1 MKLNGHEERNLMHQR
16 FIKIQK
22 IKENRL
28 NFERLGKENAHDL
41 TKRARS
47 LADDPQDS
55 TRVLRGRTCVEVPRQ
70 SLVPGRSTRV

>member
-16 FIKIQK
+16 SIKIQK

-47 LADDPQDS
+47 PADDPRDS
-55 TRVLRGRTCVEVPRQ
+55 TRVLRGRTCV
-70 SLVPGRSTRV
+70 